1 MIAFMWDIIY
11 LVSNLTT
18 IALHVL
24 LIVIAYKYIVKKSW
38 PRIESDES
46 EEIILSINDLYDRV
60 KKLEEI
66 Q

>member
-24 LIVIAYKYIVKKSW
+24 LIVIAYKYIVKKRW
-38 PRIESDES
+38 PRIEGDES

>member
-24 LIVIAYKYIVKKSW
+24 LIVIAYKFIVKKRW
-38 PRIESDES
+38 PRWD
-46 EEIILSINDLYDRV
+46 V
-60 KKLEEI
+60 
-66 Q
+66 